1 MKCPFCADPETRVLD
16 SRDSEDAIAT
26 RRRRECPKC
35 EKRFTT
41 YERIEYGPLM
51 VVKKDGKREEFSR
64 DKLKHGITKSCQKRP
79 VSAESIDKIT
89 DEIEKEL
96 RSGGE
101 EEIPSSKIGELV
113 MQKLKAIDKVAYIRF
128 ASVYKEFS
136 DVKEFE
142 KEARK
147 VA

>member
-1 MKCPFCADPETRVLD
+1 MKCPFCNDLDTRVLD

-41 YERIEYGPLM
+41 YERIEYTSLM

-64 DKLKHGITKSCQKRP
+64 DKLKSGLTKACQKRP
-79 VSAESIDKIT
+79 VSAEQIGQMANSIEQ
-89 DEIEKEL
+89 EI
-96 RSGGE
+96 RAGGE
-101 EEIPSSKIGELV
+101 EEIPSTKIGELV
-113 MQKLKAIDKVAYIRF
+113 MAKLKTIDKVAYIRF
-128 ASVYKEFS
+128 ASVYKEFG

-142 KEARK
+142 REARK

>member
-1 MKCPFCADPETRVLD
+1 MKCPFCNDLDTRVLD

-41 YERIEYGPLM
+41 YERIEYTSLM
-51 VVKKDGKREEFSR
+51 IVKKDGKREEFSR
-64 DKLKHGITKSCQKRP
+64 DKLKSGLTKACQKRP
-79 VSAESIDKIT
+79 VSAEQIGQMVNSI
-89 DEIEKEL
+89 EQEM
-96 RSGGE
+96 RAGGE
-101 EEIPSSKIGELV
+101 EEIPSAKIGELV
-113 MQKLKAIDKVAYIRF
+113 MAKLKSVDKVAYIRF
-128 ASVYKEFS
+128 ASVYKEFD

-142 KEARK
+142 REARK